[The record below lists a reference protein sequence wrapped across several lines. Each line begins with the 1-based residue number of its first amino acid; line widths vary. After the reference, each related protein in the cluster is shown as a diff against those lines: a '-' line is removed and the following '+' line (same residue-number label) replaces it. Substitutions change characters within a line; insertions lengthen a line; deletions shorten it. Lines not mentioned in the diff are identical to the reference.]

1 MRKELTAHVHKYMGF
16 LTETVYEMKGTTK
29 LYIPQDDLSD
39 TDSCVKNSDLKMR
52 LESTVIHCQI
62 KKVLNAGD
70 DSQEKEEEGPLSEV
84 EHWRCRSE
92 DLSGIKVQL
101 DDPRLRRAVE
111 LLTLTKSTYI
121 DVFEKLGKEIQDSTT
136 EALDILKFLSFMED
150 TATELSNASP
160 DQIPSIIPL
169 LLAVILI
176 IWRLSK

>member
-29 LYIPQDDLSD
+29 LYFAQDDLSD
-39 TDSCVKNSDLKMR
+39 TDSCVKNSDLEMR
-52 LESTVIHCQI
+52 LESTVIHWTRQI
-62 KKVLNAGD
+62 KEVLNAGD

-84 EHWRCRSE
+84 ERWRCRSE

-111 LLTLTKSTYI
+111 LLTLTKGTYI

-136 EALDILKFLSFMED
+136 EALDMYLKS
-150 TATELSNASP
+150 LSNASP
-160 DQIPSIIPL
+160 DQIPSILPR
-169 LLAVILI
+169 LLAVIRI

>member
-84 EHWRCRSE
+84 EHWRSRSE
-92 DLSGIKVQL
+92 DLSGIKVQHRTHFVQCSYDL
-101 DDPRLRRAVE
+101 LRALVFSRC
-111 LLTLTKSTYI
+111 TLNHACSFS
-121 DVFEKLGKEIQDSTT
+121 VSSHHGH
-136 EALDILKFLSFMED
+136 LS
-150 TATELSNASP
+150 
-160 DQIPSIIPL
+160 L
-169 LLAVILI
+169 LLI
-176 IWRLSK
+176 